1 MSFNELV
8 SQCERDDRESNASST
23 EFYRGIN
30 DEIDKSYKEVASN
43 SEEGIDLRA
52 TVLAIMLLFCN
63 SFQLQSVLLHMCSVD
78 YVVVL

>member
-1 MSFNELV
+1 MLQHFAPSASFNSGEAMDNSQMSFNELV

-43 SEEGIDLRA
+43 SEEEIDLRA
-52 TVLAIMLLFCN
+52 TVLAIMLLF
-63 SFQLQSVLLHMCSVD
+63 L
-78 YVVVL
+78 

>member
-30 DEIDKSYKEVASN
+30 DEIDKSYKEIASN
-43 SEEGIDLRA
+43 SEEEIDLR
-52 TVLAIMLLFCN
+52 V
-63 SFQLQSVLLHMCSVD
+63 SVFGD
-78 YVVVL
+78 NVVVFVIHSSSNLSCCICAW